1 MNATYKSIVYL
12 LVLTTAGFEI
22 TEMNFLFVFF
32 SFFFFQMEQT
42 CDDIDE
48 MFSNLLGEMDM
59 LTQVSNFFPSRLE
72 K

>member
-1 MNATYKSIVYL
+1 MNAIYKSIVYL

>member
-12 LVLTTAGFEI
+12 LVLTIAGFEI

-59 LTQVSNFFPSRLE
+59 LTQVSIFFPLRLE